1 MDFKYYWAKLVTI
14 MFVHGVQNKDLHIDT
29 LVGGKNFK
37 TMILSTT
44 PPKGPSRFSEIL
56 NGFFPCNLKD
66 KNAVII
72 YLPTFFLPGIVYLS
86 QIFSAFL
93 LGMLLRVF
101 KKPRI
106 DMIETSRCQVEGMI
120 AAIISS
126 FIKKP
131 ILVNYGDPYWLR
143 YKGIKLKLTR
153 FFEKITFKSKYVK
166 AVVTYD
172 PMVRDH
178 IRREYPWLNVFFIPF
193 GYDKKILLPPSEE
206 EIRKIKALV
215 KGKRMVLYAGSMDEI
230 IHKVSIILDAAKI
243 VIERIPDVVFVMI
256 GDAGDLPYKVE
267 QKGLTSVFLFLGKLP
282 KNEVWKWMH
291 ISDVC
296 LQVTIEWCTGLKVS
310 EYMACGKAMI
320 SVSGFYNMYKDFLL
334 NDVNCK
340 LVPLDHKK
348 LAEAIIELLN
358 DEDKRKKFGANAFE
372 TIRPYALEYVGLL
385 HNNIRN
391 SILKLYTNHSGRS
404 K

>member
-14 MFVHGVQNKDLHIDT
+14 MFVHGVRNKDLHIDT

-126 FIKKP
+126 FIK
-131 ILVNYGDPYWLR
+131 NQFW
-143 YKGIKLKLTR
+143 
-153 FFEKITFKSKYVK
+153 
-166 AVVTYD
+166 
-172 PMVRDH
+172 
-178 IRREYPWLNVFFIPF
+178 
-193 GYDKKILLPPSEE
+193 
-206 EIRKIKALV
+206 
-215 KGKRMVLYAGSMDEI
+215 
-230 IHKVSIILDAAKI
+230 
-243 VIERIPDVVFVMI
+243 
-256 GDAGDLPYKVE
+256 
-267 QKGLTSVFLFLGKLP
+267 
-282 KNEVWKWMH
+282 
-291 ISDVC
+291 
-296 LQVTIEWCTGLKVS
+296 
-310 EYMACGKAMI
+310 
-320 SVSGFYNMYKDFLL
+320 
-334 NDVNCK
+334 
-340 LVPLDHKK
+340 
-348 LAEAIIELLN
+348 
-358 DEDKRKKFGANAFE
+358 
-372 TIRPYALEYVGLL
+372 
-385 HNNIRN
+385 
-391 SILKLYTNHSGRS
+391 
-404 K
+404 